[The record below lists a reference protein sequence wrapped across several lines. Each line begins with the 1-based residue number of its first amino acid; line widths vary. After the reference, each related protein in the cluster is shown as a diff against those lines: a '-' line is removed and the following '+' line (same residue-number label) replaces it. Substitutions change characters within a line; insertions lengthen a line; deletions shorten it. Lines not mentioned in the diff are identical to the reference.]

1 MEATV
6 LIKVLD
12 ESEGAALSFDMSDFD
27 FLVWSQYKAFF
38 WEQRERFEILKSS
51 EDPVEYNEDIPQ
63 EGKEDWKMYWVGDG
77 VSSAD
82 ALLAWKILLAH
93 GHTGYLLWDTAHEG
107 EREGL
112 HVIFTDYV
120 AWPTA
125 NGS

>member
-12 ESEGAALSFDMSDFD
+12 ESEGTALSFDMSDFD
-27 FLVWSQYKAFF
+27 FLVWSQYNAFF

-51 EDPVEYNEDIPQ
+51 EGTVEYNEDIPQ
-63 EGKEDWKMYWVGDG
+63 EGKEDWKMYCVGDG
-77 VSSAD
+77 NSSAD

-93 GHTGYLLWDTAHEG
+93 GHKGYLLWDTAHEG

-112 HVIFTDYV
+112 HVILTDYV
-120 AWPTA
+120 AWQK
-125 NGS
+125 

>member
-12 ESEGAALSFDMSDFD
+12 ESEGTALSFDMSDFD
-27 FLVWSQYKAFF
+27 FLSWQECKAFF
-38 WEQRERFEILKSS
+38 WDQRERFEILKSS
-51 EDPVEYNEDIPQ
+51 EGTVEYNEDIPQ

-77 VSSAD
+77 VLNAD
-82 ALLAWKILLAH
+82 ALLAWKILLAN
-93 GHTGYLLWDTAHEG
+93 GYKGYLLWDIDPSGGWNT
-107 EREGL
+107 
-112 HVIFTDYV
+112 HVILTDYV

>member
-12 ESEGAALSFDMSDFD
+12 ESEGTALSFDMSDFD
-27 FLVWSQYKAFF
+27 FLSWQECKAFF
-38 WEQRERFEILKSS
+38 WDQRERFEILKSS
-51 EDPVEYNEDIPQ
+51 EGTVEYNEDIPQ

-77 VSSAD
+77 VLSAD
-82 ALLAWKILLAH
+82 ALLAWKILLAN
-93 GHTGYLLWDTAHEG
+93 GYKGYLLWDIDPSGGWNT
-107 EREGL
+107 
-112 HVIFTDYV
+112 HVILTDYV

>member
-12 ESEGAALSFDMSDFD
+12 ESEGAALSFDMGDFD

-51 EDPVEYNEDIPQ
+51 EGTVEYNESIPQ

-82 ALLAWKILLAH
+82 ALLAWKILLAAIV
-93 GHTGYLLWDTAHEG
+93 TGKQALYLLWDTAHEG

-112 HVIFTDYV
+112 HVILTDYV
-120 AWPTA
+120 AWQK
-125 NGS
+125 